1 MSPEDYERY
10 RRQLEEQL
18 RADVELLYEAYRTK
32 LRAYET
38 VWRTRLE
45 MAGAV
50 DWQPAPPLA
59 TTLPAPASLQAL
71 PAGATAADR
80 SAKHR
85 PRAKANGLYNDLLD
99 ALPYLE
105 GPFDTKDIARAV
117 GYEPRRS
124 TLWRVLS
131 DLVHE
136 KHIVQVELSDG
147 KKPAK
152 YRRTEPPSDG
162 GR

>member
-45 MAGAV
+45 LADPV
-50 DWQPAPPLA
+50 EWQPAPLLA
-59 TTLPAPASLQAL
+59 ATLPAPAAL
-71 PAGATAADR
+71 PALPGAAAADR
-80 SAKHR
+80 STERR
-85 PRAKANGLYNDLLD
+85 PRAKANGLYNELLD
-99 ALPYLE
+99 VLPRLE
-105 GPFDTKDIARAV
+105 DPFDSKDIARAL
-117 GYEPRRS
+117 GYTPRRS
-124 TLWRVLS
+124 TLWRALS
-131 DLVHE
+131 DLVCE
-136 KHIVQVELSDG
+136 KRIVQVEVTGG
-147 KKPAK
+147 KNPAK

-162 GR
+162 GG